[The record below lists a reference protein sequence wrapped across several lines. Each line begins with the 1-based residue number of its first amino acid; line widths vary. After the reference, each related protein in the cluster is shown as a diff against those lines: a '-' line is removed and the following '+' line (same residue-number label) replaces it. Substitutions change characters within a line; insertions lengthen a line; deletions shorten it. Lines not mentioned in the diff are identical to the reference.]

1 MAKEKTK
8 SKVLKGRPA
17 TSPEEREEELVNL
30 AIDLAE
36 QQLRD
41 GSASTQVIVHYL
53 KLGSTRG
60 MTEQKMLEK
69 KTELLT
75 AQTDSLKSAKR
86 VEELYSEAM
95 EAMARYSGST
105 SIGDKDEEL

>member
-1 MAKEKTK
+1 MGKRK
-8 SKVLKGRPA
+8 SKADLPRGRPA
-17 TSPEEREEELVNL
+17 TTPEEREEELINL

-36 QQLRD
+36 QQLLD
-41 GSASTQVIVHYL
+41 GTASTQVIVHYL

-75 AQTDSLKSAKR
+75 AQTESLNSSRR
-86 VEELYSEAM
+86 VEELYANAM
-95 EAMARYSGST
+95 KAMQRYSGM
-105 SIGDKDEEL
+105 GDKDEEL

>member
-1 MAKEKTK
+1 MGKRKTK
-8 SKVLKGRPA
+8 AELPRGRPA
-17 TSPEEREEELVNL
+17 TTPEEREEELINL

-36 QQLRD
+36 QQLLD
-41 GSASTQVIVHYL
+41 GTASTQVIVHYL

-75 AQTDSLKSAKR
+75 AQTESLNSNRR
-86 VEELYSEAM
+86 VEELYANAM
-95 EAMARYSGST
+95 KAMQRYSGM
-105 SIGDKDEEL
+105 GDKDEEL

>member
-1 MAKEKTK
+1 MGKRKNNTE
-8 SKVLKGRPA
+8 LPRGRPA
-17 TSPEEREEELVNL
+17 TTPEEREEELINL

-36 QQLRD
+36 KQLLD
-41 GSASTQVIVHYL
+41 GTASTQVIVHYL

-75 AQTDSLKSAKR
+75 AQTESLNSSRR
-86 VEELYSEAM
+86 VEELYSNAM
-95 EAMARYSGST
+95 KAMQRYSGM
-105 SIGDKDEEL
+105 GDKDEEL

>member
-1 MAKEKTK
+1 MGKRKTK
-8 SKVLKGRPA
+8 TELPRGRPA
-17 TSPEEREEELVNL
+17 TTPEEREEELINL

-36 QQLRD
+36 QQLLD
-41 GSASTQVIVHYL
+41 GTASTQVIVHYL

-75 AQTDSLKSAKR
+75 AQTESLNSSRR
-86 VEELYSEAM
+86 VEELYSNAM
-95 EAMARYSGST
+95 KAMQRYSGM
-105 SIGDKDEEL
+105 GDKDEEL

>member
-1 MAKEKTK
+1 MAKHKTREDK
-8 SKVLKGRPA
+8 PKGRPA
-17 TSPEEREEELVNL
+17 TSPEEREEELINL

-36 QQLRD
+36 KQLRE

-69 KTELLT
+69 KTELLS
-75 AQTDSLKSAKR
+75 AQTDSLKSAQH
-86 VEELYSEAM
+86 VEELYT
-95 EAMARYSGST
+95 EAMAAMQRYSGM
-105 SIGDKDEEL
+105 GDKDEEI

>member
-1 MAKEKTK
+1 MGKRKNNTE
-8 SKVLKGRPA
+8 LPRGRPA
-17 TSPEEREEELVNL
+17 TTPEEREEELINL

-36 QQLRD
+36 KQLLE
-41 GSASTQVIVHYL
+41 GTASTQVIVHYL

-75 AQTDSLKSAKR
+75 AQTESLNSSRR
-86 VEELYSEAM
+86 VEELYANAM
-95 EAMARYSGST
+95 KAMQRYSGMS
-105 SIGDKDEEL
+105 DKDEEL